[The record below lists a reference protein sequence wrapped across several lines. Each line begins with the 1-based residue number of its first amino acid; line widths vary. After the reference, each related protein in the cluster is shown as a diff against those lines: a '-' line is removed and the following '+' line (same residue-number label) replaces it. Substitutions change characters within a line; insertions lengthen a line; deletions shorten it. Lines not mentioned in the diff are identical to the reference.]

1 MARTHEHA
9 CARLCESCSHECKQP
24 AMTVIVSCP
33 RYEMSE
39 AARLERERRR
49 QARAGNREKK

>member
-9 CARLCESCSHECKQP
+9 CAKLCESCSHECKQP
-24 AMTVIVSCP
+24 SVTVIVSCP

-39 AARLERERRR
+39 AAQLERERRR
-49 QARAGNREKK
+49 QARARNERKK

>member
-1 MARTHEHA
+1 
-9 CARLCESCSHECKQP
+9 
-24 AMTVIVSCP
+24 MTVIVSCP